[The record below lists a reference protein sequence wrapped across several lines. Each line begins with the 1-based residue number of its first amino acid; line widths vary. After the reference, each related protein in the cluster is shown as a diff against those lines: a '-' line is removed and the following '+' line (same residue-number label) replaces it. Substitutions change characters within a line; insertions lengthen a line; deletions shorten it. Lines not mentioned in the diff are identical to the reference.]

1 MGTKNDIKVVI
12 NDKMYTLSG
21 FESDGY
27 LQQVAH
33 YMNGKIDEFKRA
45 GGYDALNPEYQS
57 LMLSLNIADDYF
69 KAKEQADK
77 LENEVSDLEKKV
89 FDLQREAIELKINY
103 ETATKLA
110 QEYKQKLAKSQGVSN
125 EKKA

>member
-1 MGTKNDIKVVI
+1 MSTKNDIKVVI

-33 YMNGKIDEFKRA
+33 YMNGKIDEFKRG
-45 GGYDALNPEYQS
+45 GGYDSLSPEYQS

-77 LENEVSDLEKKV
+77 LENEVTDLEKKV
-89 FDLQREAIELKINY
+89 FDLQREAIELKIKN
-103 ETATKLA
+103 ESAEKLV
-110 QEYKQKLAKSQGVSN
+110 QEYKQKRNTPQGS
-125 EKKA
+125 K